1 MKERRGSAEGV
12 YRLGIRF
19 EPDEKAKLEKMAKKV
34 GCESIPMFVEYLIKA
49 HEELEPDAERLKR
62 ELSFADIRIKVLE
75 TDATKVAA
83 AHEEVLAQF
92 RKTIVEMGTAKDRAV
107 EKQYEIGA
115 TRLQHTLTGFMGA
128 LGIEERDAY
137 DEGVRA
143 IKELRE
149 AVKQIAMKLGVPDT
163 VESILLR
170 IEKLHMGNAELRAEV
185 GKNKHERD
193 EERRLLES
201 KREDIEE
208 TLVTLTRYHDELQ
221 IDYNELQEKG
231 EPFWVKLW
239 HRLRQRI
246 KQN

>member
-92 RKTIVEMGTAKDRAV
+92 RKTIVDMGNRKT
-107 EKQYEIGA
+107 EIDLDCA
-115 TRLQHTLTGFMGA
+115 ESQLQ
-128 LGIEERDAY
+128 GIR
-137 DEGVRA
+137 
-143 IKELRE
+143 
-149 AVKQIAMKLGVPDT
+149 QISMKLGVPDT

-170 IEKLHMGNAELRAEV
+170 IEKLHMGNAELTANV
-185 GKNKHERD
+185 GKNKYERD
-193 EERRLLES
+193 EERRLLQS
-201 KREDIEE
+201 KREEVEE
-208 TLVTLTRYHDELQ
+208 TLVTLTRCYDELQ

>member
-75 TDATKVAA
+75 SEATKVAA

-92 RKTIVEMGTAKDRAV
+92 RQVITEMGTAKDRAV

-115 TRLQHTLTGFMGA
+115 TRLQHTLTAFMGA
-128 LGIEERDAY
+128 LGIEELDAY
-137 DEGVRA
+137 DEGVSA
-143 IKELRE
+143 IKELKASGEDLGKVADALGVDADLERICQVIGVLCGRE
-149 AVKQIAMKLGVPDT
+149 A
-163 VESILLR
+163 
-170 IEKLHMGNAELRAEV
+170 
-185 GKNKHERD
+185 ERD
-193 EERRLLES
+193 ELARMYSELKKKHVALEEKYDTLDIALKTVKAWQSEPIWVRLWYWLRRRA
-201 KREDIEE
+201 K
-208 TLVTLTRYHDELQ
+208 
-221 IDYNELQEKG
+221 
-231 EPFWVKLW
+231 
-239 HRLRQRI
+239 
-246 KQN
+246 